1 MKKQGADSLNFSEK
15 DRYKKDNISEN
26 TKDKLTNS
34 NEKSNK
40 YDLDNIYNHIDFA
53 KCKDCTSCR
62 NCKGNKDCENCQR
75 HDICQCIETCS
86 NCGGCGDENG
96 CVGCSSLN
104 SCEIYSNYEAL
115 KLVDI
120 KRKIKELNTRENVF
134 TSTSDSPNTNV
145 SNEELSSLIIE
156 TQKEDGQ
163 DDTIILGNHNKPTE
177 KAELFFEQFNE
188 PTTLPPIQPPTHNI
202 KKNQNITSVEDFKNG
217 FLPYGVILTFAFFIT
232 LLTSLHAEKKEI
244 ATYLETYPSNVED
257 FSTKNKV
264 LSKLDDGRNIV
275 MYELPFSYNYNA
287 INLPE
292 IYISDVQDKKVFFT
306 VDEPDNIVPRVI
318 QMYDLAAGELTEF
331 LDTHIYDKS
340 INEKYILCSLDY
352 EFYLYDKE
360 KKIGEYIPHSTLSK
374 KAFNYTPKYSLIGE
388 TLFYGVDNILYAYDI
403 PKKTTK
409 AVFEF
414 DEEYTVDL
422 QTSTGDYLFI
432 ELLKDNYKHKKA
444 IIYDT
449 KTDTE
454 ILNSENEYDTSTS
467 LMFETKDSI
476 ILSDV
481 DIITETITLK
491 IDKKSKEIVEL
502 DEAIGLD
509 FTRTLTP
516 NILYDD
522 LVFEVPMTNFAG
534 KNPITLNVHSLQTST
549 TKTIDL
555 REHLGEGDVQFE
567 IKEDGVLLE
576 VISFSGRFIRNFYIT
591 TE

>member
-1 MKKQGADSLNFSEK
+1 MNFSEK
-15 DRYKKDNISEN
+15 DSYKKDNISEN

-360 KKIGEYIPHSTLSK
+360 KKIGGYIPHSTLSK